1 MTWCL
6 SKIGISRMKL
16 LVQLVGA
23 GLIVLS
29 LLDIY
34 LTVLFPRLGSS
45 VLSLHLGKVM
55 WRLFRFVARIM
66 PFKDEKVLSHSGPV
80 LMIATVVVWLSLLLY
95 GFALIVWTELGW
107 SIQASDGQT
116 ETNFISA
123 LYYSGFSLTT
133 LGTGDLTPKTDFQR
147 LLTILEASLGFSVFT
162 LTITYLLSV
171 YSAITR
177 RHTFA
182 LSLHHRSAGT
192 ADAAEMIARLGASG
206 ELNGV
211 QQDVSNMATDVIDLL
226 ESQHSYPAL
235 LYFRFRQCY
244 YALPRVILLAMD
256 TATLIKSALNT
267 KKYHSITHS
276 TAVEELW
283 GGGLQLLVELSSLFL
298 PKSRSKNND
307 SVEQTWRKRYY
318 HAVEKM
324 KAEGIE
330 TADDLEAGVSLYIS
344 LRRQWNPYVVAL
356 ARYMAYDWNEIA
368 PYES

>member
-1 MTWCL
+1 
-6 SKIGISRMKL
+6 MKL
-16 LVQLVGA
+16 LVQLVGV

-45 VLSLHLGKVM
+45 VLSLQLGKGM
-55 WRLFRFVARIM
+55 WRFFRLMAKILPV
-66 PFKDEKVLSHSGPV
+66 KNEKVLSHSGPI
-80 LMIATVVVWLSLLLY
+80 LMIATVAVWLGLLLF

-107 SIQASDGQT
+107 SIQSNKGQT
-116 ETNFISA
+116 ETDFISA

-133 LGTGDLTPKTDFQR
+133 LGTGDLTPETDFQR
-147 LLTILEASLGFSVFT
+147 LLMILEASLGFSVFT

-192 ADAAEMIARLGASG
+192 ADAAEMLARLGASG
-206 ELNGV
+206 ELSGI
-211 QQDVSNMATDVIDLL
+211 QQDISNIARDLINLL

-256 TATLIKSALNT
+256 TVTLIKSALNT
-267 KKYHSITHS
+267 KKYRSVTHS

-283 GGGLQLLVELSSLFL
+283 GGGLQLLVELSGLFL
-298 PKSRSKNND
+298 SKKSSKKND
-307 SVEQTWRKRYY
+307 ALEQMWRRRYY
-318 HAVEKM
+318 HAIERM
-324 KAEGIE
+324 KDEGIE
-330 TADDLEAGVSLYIS
+330 IADDLEAGVSLYIS
-344 LRRQWNPYVVAL
+344 LRHQWNPYIVAL
-356 ARYMAYDWNEIA
+356 AHYMAYDWNEIA
-368 PYES
+368 PHEN

>member
-1 MTWCL
+1 
-6 SKIGISRMKL
+6 MKL
-16 LVQLVGA
+16 LVQLIGA

-45 VLSLHLGKVM
+45 LVSLRLGKGV
-55 WRLFRFVARIM
+55 WWFFRLIARIM

-80 LMIATVVVWLSLLLY
+80 LIIATVIVWLGLLLW

-107 SIQASDGQT
+107 SIQSNKGQT
-116 ETNFISA
+116 ETDFISA

-133 LGTGDLTPKTDFQR
+133 LGTGDLTPETTFQR
-147 LLTILEASLGFSVFT
+147 LLMILEASLGFSVFT

-192 ADAAEMIARLGASG
+192 ADAAEMLARLGASG
-206 ELNGV
+206 ELNGI
-211 QQDVSNMATDVIDLL
+211 QQDISNMARDLIDLL
-226 ESQHSYPAL
+226 ESQNSYPAL

-244 YALPRVILLAMD
+244 YALPRIILLAMD

-267 KKYHSITHS
+267 KKYRSVTHS

-298 PKSRSKNND
+298 PKNRSKKND
-307 SVEQTWRKRYY
+307 SQEQMWHKRYY
-318 HAVEKM
+318 HAVERM

-344 LRRQWNPYVVAL
+344 LRRQWNPHVVAL

-368 PYES
+368 PHES